1 MSRPGLTLRLLHWL
15 RPLLPPAVLAA
26 ATLAGALSAPPPA
39 AADGAGAGADAA
51 ALDAEQLVQRYD
63 RWFGGLDGGAALA
76 SRMAAD
82 AAKAAEGAKTAEAA
96 GTPAP
101 QRAPADR
108 RSAAAPSG
116 PTIAACRS
124 SSRSTPRTPS
134 RAC

>member
-1 MSRPGLTLRLLHWL
+1 MSGPGPTLRALRWL

-26 ATLAGALSAPPPA
+26 ATLAGALSAPPRA
-39 AADGAGAGADAA
+39 ATDGEGTGAIVG

-63 RWFGGLDGGAALA
+63 RWFAGLDGGAALA
-76 SRMAAD
+76 SRKAAD
-82 AAKAAEGAKTAEAA
+82 AAETAEVP

-101 QRAPADR
+101 QHAPADR
-108 RSAAAPSG
+108 RSAAAPPG

-134 RAC
+134 PAC

>member
-1 MSRPGLTLRLLHWL
+1 MIGAGPTLRTLRWL

-26 ATLAGALSAPPPA
+26 ATLAGALSAPPRA
-39 AADGAGAGADAA
+39 VTDGEGVGADVG
-51 ALDAEQLVQRYD
+51 ALDAEQLVRRYD
-63 RWFGGLDGGAALA
+63 RWFAGLDGDAALA
-76 SRMAAD
+76 PRMTAEPAD
-82 AAKAAEGAKTAEAA
+82 AT
-96 GTPAP
+96 GTPVL

-134 RAC
+134 PAC